1 MCIYMC
7 VGCVGVGLTVQEI
20 DPRNQVGMSAA
31 KTYLPHDYRSSCEPD
46 TFSAY
51 LCSN

>member
-1 MCIYMC
+1 MC
-7 VGCVGVGLTVQEI
+7 VGGGVQEI

-31 KTYLPHDYRSSCEPD
+31 KTYLSHDYRSACEPD

-51 LCSN
+51 LRGN